1 MVDVVSPRTT
11 PSGGGRGPRLRAD
24 DPFSLGL
31 IAAAMILG
39 AGIFKLP
46 AEVARVGWLPVVAL
60 GAVTWLLSRRAY
72 RRQNDVTVAAGAKSY
87 GDVLA
92 SGASADAAQAG
103 RQLGLFGAFAYIIPA
118 NIAYT
123 TLGAGVASW
132 AVDGVRGNS
141 VLAAALLG
149 VGLVLCILSTRPL
162 PLAGRIRLVGVWS
175 AGIGSVALV
184 PGFSGNGFW
193 ATAAAGAIYVT
204 GALVATGGGT
214 ADEPSQEEA
223 PAERVGLDPSHQIPA
238 FNLCFYQVP
247 LMALL
252 GAMAVYVVVTSDAS
266 WHVPAAI
273 GGTGGDLLIAFGT
286 LMFAAVGA
294 FTPLAI
300 YPAMR
305 DRGFSHQV
313 VDKAMWFILAL
324 KVAWIATVVV
334 TISSA
339 VLLDHSGRDQ
349 TSAQA
354 MAGLVSSFGPPWMGA
369 LAAATAVLAFGIGLT
384 GAGAGFSETLAIELR
399 SALEKRAGAT
409 NRPVH
414 RMQRAIIVGC
424 ALLTPV
430 VALGFQGLA
439 DALLAIGGVIG
450 GATLVNITGAIAEEE
465 PARRARAAIE
475 ARTSA
480 VLTGLLTILLVAH
493 TVEPAYRNGAVV
505 LAGTAASF
513 LCWLTVRATVAPV
526 RARAARGAVTLITAM
541 PLIVAFVVLSF

>member
-1 MVDVVSPRTT
+1 
-11 PSGGGRGPRLRAD
+11 
-24 DPFSLGL
+24 
-31 IAAAMILG
+31 MILG

-46 AEVARVGWLPVVAL
+46 AEVARVGWLPVVVL
-60 GAVTWLLSRRAY
+60 GALTWLLSRRAY
-72 RRQNDVTVAAGAKSY
+72 RRQADVTVACGATSY
-87 GDVLA
+87 GDINA
-92 SGASADAAQAG
+92 SGATNDAAQAG

-141 VLAAALLG
+141 VLAAALLV
-149 VGLVLCILSTRPL
+149 VGLVLCIVSARPL
-162 PLAGRIRLVGVWS
+162 PLAGRIRLAGVWS
-175 AGIGSVALV
+175 AGIGAVALV
-184 PGFSGNGFW
+184 PGFSGRGFW

-204 GALVATGGGT
+204 GALVATGGGK
-214 ADEPSQEEA
+214 AGHPSPEGV
-223 PAERVGLDPSHQIPA
+223 PVERVGLDPSHQIPA

-252 GAMAVYVVVTSDAS
+252 GAMAVYVVVSSDAA
-266 WHVPAAI
+266 WHMPAAI
-273 GGTGGDLLIAFGT
+273 GGTSGDLLVAFGT

-294 FTPLAI
+294 FTPLAT

-313 VDKAMWFILAL
+313 VDKAMWFILIL
-324 KVAWIATVVV
+324 KVAWITTVVA
-334 TISSA
+334 TIGST
-339 VLLDHSGRDQ
+339 VLLDHTGRDE

-354 MAGLVSSFGPPWMGA
+354 MAELISSFGPPWMGA

-399 SALEKRAGAT
+399 SAQENRAGAT
-409 NRPVH
+409 KRTVH
-414 RMQRAIIVGC
+414 TMQRATIVGC

-430 VALGFQGLA
+430 VALCFQGLA

-450 GATLVNITGAIAEEE
+450 GATLVNITGAIAEKE
-465 PARRARAAIE
+465 PARRASAAIE
-475 ARTSA
+475 AQTCA

-493 TVEPAYRNGAVV
+493 TVEPAYRSVALV

-513 LCWLTVRATVAPV
+513 LCWLTMRATVTPV
-526 RARAARGAVTLITAM
+526 RAHASRGAMTLITVVPVM
-541 PLIVAFVVLSF
+541 VALLVMSF